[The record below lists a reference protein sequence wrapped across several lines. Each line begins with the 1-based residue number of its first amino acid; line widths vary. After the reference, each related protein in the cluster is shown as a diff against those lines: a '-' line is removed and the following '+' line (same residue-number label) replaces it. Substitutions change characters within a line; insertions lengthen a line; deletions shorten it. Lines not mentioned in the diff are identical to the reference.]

1 MFYNS
6 KELWAER
13 NKLVENQRALMAE
26 DKVDEARIVEGQIK
40 QIDLT
45 LEHVLD
51 EEEKLRSSA
60 SIKKTP
66 RASFAEQI
74 LGARDEFRG
83 LEVGFRAEGDP
94 TVTTVTAPTETE
106 LTIPGKRPAL
116 LNNFAATLGS
126 AEAAGDVEF
135 KQRSTQY
142 GEPGTWGGVTNG
154 TSATKS
160 KVVYT
165 WKTAKALKET
175 IAGYVPVS
183 KDTLKDY
190 AELATIIENDLILD
204 VNEKENGKFLTG
216 NNSTGIV
223 GILNTAGI
231 LVYTT
236 ASAALYYEAIRIMRN
251 KVMKEARRVPT
262 HVCLNPDIKA
272 AIDLYKTETGLYQF
286 LGDNVLWG
294 MEVVEDFDC
303 DGILVYDATCAR
315 KRPVHTMSVE
325 VGYVN
330 AQFIQNELSILA
342 EKTTALQVTYPDA
355 FCYASKT
362 DLDKAPTAATTPTT
376 PSQGDSGKQQ

>member
-13 NKLVENQRALMAE
+13 NKLVENQRALMDE
-26 DKVDEARIVEGQIK
+26 DKVDEARIIEGQIK

-45 LEHVLD
+45 LGHVLE

-60 SIKKTP
+60 SVQKTP

-83 LEVGFRAEGDP
+83 LEVGFRAAGDP

-126 AEAAGDVEF
+126 AEATGDIEF

-142 GEPGTWGGVTNG
+142 GEPATWGGVTNG

-165 WKTAKALKET
+165 WKNAKALKET

-223 GILNTAGI
+223 GILNTTGI

-236 ASAALYYEAIRIMRN
+236 ASAALYYEAIRLMRN

-286 LGDNVLWG
+286 LGGNVLWG
-294 MEVVEDFDC
+294 MTVVEDFDC

-315 KRPVHTMSVE
+315 KRPVHSMNVE
-325 VGYVN
+325 VGYVDD
-330 AQFIQNELSILA
+330 QFIKNELSILA

-355 FCYASKT
+355 FCYASKA
-362 DLDKAPTAATTPTT
+362 DLDKAPTATTTPTT
-376 PSQGDSGKQQ
+376 PSQGESGKQQ

>member
-13 NKLVENQRALMAE
+13 SKLVENQRALMDE
-26 DKVDEARIVEGQIK
+26 DKVDEARVVEGQIK

-60 SIKKTP
+60 SIPKTP

-74 LGARDEFRG
+74 LGARNEFNG

-106 LTIPGKRPAL
+106 LAIPGKRPAL
-116 LNNFAATLGS
+116 LNNFASTLGS
-126 AEAAGDVEF
+126 AEASGDIEF
-135 KQRSTQY
+135 RQRSAQY
-142 GEPGTWGGVTNG
+142 GEPDTWAGVKDG
-154 TSATKS
+154 VSAAKS
-160 KVVYT
+160 KVIYT
-165 WKTAKALKET
+165 WKPAKALKET

-183 KDTLKDY
+183 KATLKDY
-190 AELATIIENDLILD
+190 AELANIIESDLILD

-216 NNSTGIV
+216 SNSTGII
-223 GILNTAGI
+223 GILNTPGI
-231 LVYTT
+231 LAFTT
-236 ASAALYYEAIRIMRN
+236 GMGGLYYEAIRLMRT

-262 HVCLNPDIKA
+262 HVCLHPDIKT

-294 MEVVEDFDC
+294 MTVVEDFDC
-303 DGILVYDATCAR
+303 DGVLVYDSTCAR
-315 KRPVHTMSVE
+315 KRPVHSMTVE

-330 AQFIQNELSILA
+330 DQFIKNELCILA
-342 EKTTALQVTYPDA
+342 EKTTALQTTYPDG
-355 FCYASKT
+355 FCYAAKS
-362 DLDKAPTAATTPTT
+362 DIDKAAA
-376 PSQGDSGKQQ
+376 

>member
-13 NKLVENQRALMAE
+13 NKLVENQRALMDE
-26 DKVDEARIVEGQIK
+26 DKVDEARVVEGQIK

-60 SIKKTP
+60 SIPKTP

-74 LGARDEFRG
+74 LGARNEFSG

-106 LTIPGKRPAL
+106 LAIPGKRPAL
-116 LNNFAATLGS
+116 LNNFASTLGS
-126 AEAAGDVEF
+126 AEASGDIDF
-135 KQRSTQY
+135 RQRSTQH
-142 GEPGTWGGVTNG
+142 GEPDTWAGVKDG
-154 TSATKS
+154 ASATKS
-160 KVVYT
+160 KVIYT
-165 WKTAKALKET
+165 WKPAKALKET

-183 KDTLKDY
+183 KATLKDY
-190 AELATIIENDLILD
+190 AELANIIESDLILD

-216 NNSTGIV
+216 SNSTGIIGV
-223 GILNTAGI
+223 LNTPGILAF
-231 LVYTT
+231 TT
-236 ASAALYYEAIRIMRN
+236 GMGGLYYEAIRLMRT

-262 HVCLNPDIKA
+262 HVCLHPDIKT

-294 MEVVEDFDC
+294 MTVVEDFDC

-315 KRPVHTMSVE
+315 KRPVHSMTVE

-330 AQFIQNELSILA
+330 DQFIKNELCILA
-342 EKTTALQVTYPDA
+342 EKTTALQTTYPDG
-355 FCYASKT
+355 FCYAAKS
-362 DLDKAPTAATTPTT
+362 DVDKPAA
-376 PSQGDSGKQQ
+376 

>member
-13 NKLVENQRALMAE
+13 NKLVENQRALMDE
-26 DKVDEARIVEGQIK
+26 DKVDEARIIEGQIK

-45 LEHVLD
+45 LGHVLE

-60 SIKKTP
+60 SVQKTP

-83 LEVGFRAEGDP
+83 LEVGFRAAGDP

-126 AEAAGDVEF
+126 AEATGDIEF

-142 GEPGTWGGVTNG
+142 GEPATWGGVTNG

-223 GILNTAGI
+223 GILNTTGI

-236 ASAALYYEAIRIMRN
+236 ASAALYYEAIRLMRN

-286 LGDNVLWG
+286 LGGNVLWG
-294 MEVVEDFDC
+294 MTVVEDFDC

-315 KRPVHTMSVE
+315 KRPVHSMNVE
-325 VGYVN
+325 VGYVDD
-330 AQFIQNELSILA
+330 QFIKNELSILA

-355 FCYASKT
+355 FCYASKA
-362 DLDKAPTAATTPTT
+362 DLDKAPTATTTPTT
-376 PSQGDSGKQQ
+376 PSQGESGKQQ

>member
-13 NKLVENQRALMAE
+13 NKLVENQRALMDE

-45 LEHVLD
+45 LGHVLE

-60 SIKKTP
+60 SVQKTP

-83 LEVGFRAEGDP
+83 LEVGFRAAGDP

-126 AEAAGDVEF
+126 AEATGDIEF

-142 GEPGTWGGVTNG
+142 GEPATWGGVTNG

-223 GILNTAGI
+223 GILNTTGI

-236 ASAALYYEAIRIMRN
+236 ASAALYYEAIRLMRN

-286 LGDNVLWG
+286 LGGNVLWG
-294 MEVVEDFDC
+294 MTVVEDFDC

-315 KRPVHTMSVE
+315 KRPVHSMNVE
-325 VGYVN
+325 VGYVDD
-330 AQFIQNELSILA
+330 QFIKNELSILA

-355 FCYASKT
+355 FCYASKA
-362 DLDKAPTAATTPTT
+362 DLDKAPTATTTPTT
-376 PSQGDSGKQQ
+376 PSQGESGKQQ